1 MHKRIRVVLA
11 DDTPDIRRLTRMML
25 DLDDRFVVVG
35 EAADGAQA
43 VEVAAA
49 QRPDAIVLD
58 IAMPVMDGLD
68 AIPLIRER
76 SPTTKIIVLS
86 AYPEEASREAM
97 ARGAH
102 GWVDKGSDYE
112 ELVDRL
118 VEACQGR
125 GTGAAPIA

>member
-1 MHKRIRVVLA
+1 MENRIRVVLA

>member
-1 MHKRIRVVLA
+1 MENRIRVVLA

-25 DLDDRFVVVG
+25 DLDDRFVVG